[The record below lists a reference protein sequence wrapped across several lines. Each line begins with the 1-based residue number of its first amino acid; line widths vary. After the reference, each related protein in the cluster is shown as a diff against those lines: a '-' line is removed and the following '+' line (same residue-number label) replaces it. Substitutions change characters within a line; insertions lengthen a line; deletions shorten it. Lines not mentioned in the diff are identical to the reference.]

1 MMPIISGRAS
11 CGGSSVTPCG
21 TRASGGAY
29 IPRPSNIFAFA
40 RSAGSM
46 RANAC
51 RAHEAQTASDE
62 NLPAVGIDG
71 ALRFL
76 GKCPA
81 QPGYERDRRDPGLFS
96 ACIGRCVRQSVHEWI
111 HLVRNIEPADFL
123 CFVFVA
129 AFVGGLQLRTACFRY
144 WICVRRRARL
154 FSDSWC
160 RRSRWF
166 GYGLASL

>member
-11 CGGSSVTPCG
+11 CGASSVTPCG
-21 TRASGGAY
+21 TRTSGGAC

-40 RSAGSM
+40 RSAGNM

-51 RAHEAQTASDE
+51 RAHESQTASYE

-96 ACIGRCVRQSVHEWI
+96 ACIGRCVRESVHEWI
-111 HLVRNIEPADFL
+111 HLARHLEPVGFFCL
-123 CFVFVA
+123 LS
-129 AFVGGLQLRTACFRY
+129 AFAVVGRSQLRATG
-144 WICVRRRARL
+144 
-154 FSDSWC
+154 
-160 RRSRWF
+160 F
-166 GYGLASL
+166 GTRIRPW